1 MLKAIFWWFW
11 SLKSKTVIYQWSR
24 QWIVTNTRTELANNM
39 GGRHNTNWGQTR
51 HHPIHCNGLSNIHS
65 LSEVVRWW
73 CELAPWAEVG
83 DTLVIFWQIQY
94 QGWASSQDPG
104 QSCLQLGPG
113 LHNGPADC
121 ACQYL
126 TSQIYPSWLGIFS
139 VRIDPAFNCWKG
151 G

>member
-39 GGRHNTNWGQTR
+39 GGRYNTNWGTYIYGREQTR

-73 CELAPWAEVG
+73 CVEQWAG
-83 DTLVIFWQIQY
+83 PLGGGRWYISYILTDTIPGMSKFSGSRPVLFTIRTGVIQWPGWLCMSISNIANLSLVTWNIF
-94 QGWASSQDPG
+94 
-104 QSCLQLGPG
+104 C
-113 LHNGPADC
+113 
-121 ACQYL
+121 
-126 TSQIYPSWLGIFS
+126 
-139 VRIDPAFNCWKG
+139 
-151 G
+151 